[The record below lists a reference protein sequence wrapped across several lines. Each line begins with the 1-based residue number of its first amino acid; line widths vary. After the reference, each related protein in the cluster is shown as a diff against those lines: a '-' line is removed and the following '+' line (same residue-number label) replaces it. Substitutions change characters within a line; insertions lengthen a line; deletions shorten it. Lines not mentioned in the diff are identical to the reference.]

1 MALDVLT
8 ATQRGTCAIIQ
19 TEHCVYTPDETHLM
33 SHMKNQIAA
42 FDDPFP
48 SLGNLLERWFGPESS
63 WLKSLFV
70 TLIIL
75 LLAVLFVIFL
85 FYKIVAFCIT

>member
-1 MALDVLT
+1 MALDILT
-8 ATQRGTCAIIQ
+8 ATQRGTCAMIQ

-42 FDDPFP
+42 FG
-48 SLGNLLERWFGPESS
+48 SESS

-70 TLIIL
+70 TLIML